1 MIRHIYFRVN
11 GFQRFHVLRTVLS
24 HVGYGHV
31 SVTEATKTNVEML
44 SECNIEG
51 MSAEWI
57 KRGDYYY
64 YTKVLKKQESVDLFQ
79 SVSVPAVWT
88 EEHGG
93 QKLKH

>member
-1 MIRHIYFRVN
+1 MLDTGTYQLRKR
-11 GFQRFHVLRTVLS
+11 QRR
-24 HVGYGHV
+24 Y
-31 SVTEATKTNVEML
+31 VEML

-79 SVSVPAVWT
+79 SVSVP
-88 EEHGG
+88 GSDG
-93 QKLKH
+93 QKSMADRN